1 MKKVCNYNCFEC
13 PYEDCIAEEVPLV
26 DVEPFLKD
34 SPARG
39 RSCTPENEKSRLYF
53 RSYYEKHR
61 EEILARCKEKARQY
75 YQSHKQER
83 IDYQKRRYQRNREKL
98 RAYQREYYYRKKA
111 KEEMKP

>member
-1 MKKVCNYNCFEC
+1 MKKVCDYNCFEC

-26 DVEPFLKD
+26 DVEPFLRD
-34 SPARG
+34 PPARV
-39 RSCTPENEKSRLYF
+39 CKPLLYSSGF
-53 RSYYEKHR
+53 YYEKHR
-61 EEILARCKEKARQY
+61 EEIIARCKEY

-111 KEEMKP
+111 KAKEEIES